1 MRETLALSA
10 RDLHAR
16 SYTLWA
22 WAGSTVDGAA
32 GWALPV
38 GAGQVTAFAPRGPAQ
53 ALLRTL
59 RAARDAG
66 ADPARVRLL
75 DWRGWALLALPGVE
89 AELAEHA
96 LGDAHPAPAR
106 ARLARLPAGALMGGE
121 PIPLPPLGAGGDR
134 ATAVGDLAARV
145 GAHPVPVA
153 LALLG
158 DGWTLDEP
166 AYPSG
171 VEGRL
176 GALSDP
182 AAAAALEPEPSLAID
197 DDPCPRR
204 RHARRVLRRLLGM
217 KKVGPGYHTE
227 FDHLLRGAPADGRAD
242 ARAVAEALIRAGLL
256 GEKPSVGQRHV
267 YLRREALPEIH
278 ALIDRGETDAPELL
292 RLWTSPPPG
301 RPPTA
306 S

>member
-1 MRETLALSA
+1 MSA
-10 RDLHAR
+10 AQ
-16 SYTLWA
+16 
-22 WAGSTVDGAA
+22 AA
-32 GWALPV
+32 
-38 GAGQVTAFAPRGPAQ
+38 AFAPRGPAQ
-53 ALLRTL
+53 ALLRAL

-66 ADPARVRLL
+66 ADPARTRLL
-75 DWRGWALLALPGVE
+75 DWHGWVLLELPGIE
-89 AELAEHA
+89 PELGEHA
-96 LGDAHPAPAR
+96 LEDAHPAPAR
-106 ARLARLPAGALMGGE
+106 ARLGRLPAEPLPAGA
-121 PIPLPPLGAGGDR
+121 PIPLPPPGPGGGGG
-134 ATAVGDLAARV
+134 TAVGRLAAGV
-145 GAHPVPVA
+145 GAHPVTVA
-153 LALLG
+153 LALLA
-158 DGWTLDEP
+158 DGWSLEEP
-166 AYPSG
+166 GYPDG

-176 GALSDP
+176 GMLADPRP
-182 AAAAALEPEPSLAID
+182 AAPEPEQASAVSVD

-292 RLWTSPPPG
+292 RLWTAPPPAG
-301 RPPTA
+301 GPTG